1 MLEALTR
8 APTADWLGHRWG
20 AADSA
25 PDVADFGYK
34 STQVIRSLFSTK
46 SPRCQ
51 GMQTAVIV

>member
-34 STQVIRSLFSTK
+34 LSVLSFLQNRPGVKVCKRL
-46 SPRCQ
+46 
-51 GMQTAVIV
+51 